1 MIYVNSFVRYICC
14 CKRRT
19 SFAAAAQ
26 SLVKIFSPSLP
37 YFVHTL
43 TKPKGKGKHILLY
56 IKIFQLYVYYVCINP
71 NAGLILLTYCV
82 LAPTTHWLS

>member
-14 CKRRT
+14 CKRT
-19 SFAAAAQ
+19 SFAAAAAQ
-26 SLVKIFSPSLP
+26 SLVTIFSPSLP
-37 YFVHTL
+37 YFDHTL

-71 NAGLILLTYCV
+71 NSGLILLTYCV
-82 LAPTTHWLS
+82 QPPTTIG